1 MSVTDPA
8 QNQRLALA
16 GSVALIAFS
25 ALTALALVAWFISA
39 VDPWTWKSLVAIAA
53 VVFALTVAVLLWRA
67 PSRDHAIGGLVVLLA
82 SLARVGPPSEWNG
95 NTATLFILTFA
106 AAAPLAYAAR
116 KLPKDE

>member
-16 GSVALIAFS
+16 GSIALIAFA
-25 ALTALALVAWFISA
+25 ALTALALVAWFLS
-39 VDPWTWKSLVAIAA
+39 VPDPWTWKSLVAIAS
-53 VVFALTVAVLLWRA
+53 VLFSLVVAVLLWRA
-67 PSRDHAIGGLVVLLA
+67 PTRDHAVGGLIVLFA
-82 SLARVGPPSEWNG
+82 SLARVGAPSEWNG

-116 KLPKDE
+116 KLPKDT